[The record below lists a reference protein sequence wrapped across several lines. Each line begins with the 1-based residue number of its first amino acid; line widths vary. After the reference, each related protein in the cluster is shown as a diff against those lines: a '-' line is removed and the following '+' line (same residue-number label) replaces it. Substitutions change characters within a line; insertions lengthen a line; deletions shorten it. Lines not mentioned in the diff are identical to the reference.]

1 MNHMPFR
8 PLPTRATISEKNRT
22 VVIYRR
28 LLLPYSETF
37 IQEQF
42 SSLRKWGGILAGR
55 VRMNGLKI
63 DEENVAWLVPQNRFF
78 LSKIPKI
85 LSAATG
91 FVYPGYMKK
100 LKEKKPSLVAAHFG
114 TNAMEASW
122 LARKLG
128 VPLVVTLHGYDIN
141 THREHWVSGKNGFLM
156 RSYPDQ
162 LLFLSRRKN
171 VHFVAVSEAIA
182 EKARKFGIPPEKIH
196 VRHIGIDVDK
206 FKPGTV
212 PVGDRMPTVLFVGR
226 LVEKKNCADLIR
238 AVAQLRKD
246 IPDVRLVVV
255 GEGPQKEDLKDLA
268 DKTGCPV
275 DFRGRL
281 TPQEVAKEFDQARVF
296 CLPSITAK
304 SGDAEGFGMVVLEAQ
319 AAGVPVVT
327 SALGGATE
335 GLIQGETGFGFKEGD
350 TGAMTEALRK
360 CLTDDAFAT
369 DAGEKGRKFVVE
381 NFDIRDCTARL
392 EDLYDEILE
401 KSLKV
406 NEV

>member
-1 MNHMPFR
+1 MPSHSM
-8 PLPTRATISEKNRT
+8 PPQISTPKQHKT

-42 SSLRKWGGILAGR
+42 ASLRRWSGVLAGR
-55 VRMNGLKI
+55 VHMNGLKI
-63 DEENVAWLVPQNRFF
+63 DGDNVAWLVPQNRFF

-91 FVYPGYMKK
+91 FIYPGYMKK
-100 LKEKKPSLVAAHFG
+100 LKERHPALVAAHFG

-122 LARKLG
+122 LARKLK

-141 THREHWVSGKNGFLM
+141 THKEHWVSGKNGFLM
-156 RSYPDQ
+156 RSYPRQ

-182 EKARKFGIPPEKIH
+182 EKARKFGIPDEKIH
-196 VRHIGIDVDK
+196 VRHIGIDVEK
-206 FKPGTV
+206 FQPGEV
-212 PVGDRMPTVLFVGR
+212 PVGDRAPTVLFVGR

-238 AVAQLRKD
+238 AVSVLRED
-246 IPDVRLVVV
+246 IPDIRLVVV
-255 GEGPQKEDLKDLA
+255 GEGPQKEELEDLA
-268 DKTGCPV
+268 EKVGCCV
-275 DFRGRL
+275 EFRGRL
-281 TPQEVAKEFDQARVF
+281 TPKEVAEEFDKARVF

-335 GLIQGETGFGFKEGD
+335 GLIQGETGFGFNELD
-350 TGAMTEALRK
+350 SEAMTKALRK
-360 CLTDDAFAT
+360 CLTDDEFAT
-369 DAGEKGRKFVVE
+369 AAGEKGRKFVVE

-392 EDLYDEILE
+392 EDLYDEIVGEE
-401 KSLKV
+401 KAGEEAGK
-406 NEV
+406 